1 MTTTFE
7 ALAISDHELRANAR
21 VDDGSVK
28 LSLAGTADT
37 RSMVALDTLLKKVH
51 EQTHRSGARTVVV
64 DLREL
69 EFMNSSCF
77 KAFVTWV
84 STVQELAAAEQ
95 YKMEFLSDDRRHWQ
109 RRSLGALACF
119 AVDLIT
125 VST

>member
-7 ALAISDHELRANAR
+7 PLAVSDFELRANAR
-21 VDDGSVK
+21 LDEGFVK
-28 LSLAGTADT
+28 VSLSGTADT
-37 RSMVALDTLLKKVH
+37 RSMSALDGLLKRVH
-51 EQTHRSGARTVVV
+51 EQTRQLGLRGVVV

-84 STVQELAAAEQ
+84 STVQELPGPDQ
-95 YKMEFLSDDRRHWQ
+95 YKIEFLSDERRHWQ

-125 VST
+125 IST